1 MRKKVE
7 IVTYIFLAIG
17 ISPLSSSI
25 YGHNIKLP
33 FLFIGIILLWKTNA
47 GMRRIINHSLGQQK
61 MKLMIA
67 LLIVMAAIGT
77 VTGGFN
83 VLPVLLDF
91 MAIFFF
97 FLFFWEKSRNEIDT
111 QLLYRFVERYFIA
124 ITIYELVVIIS
135 GISES
140 AAVDEVRVINLAVC
154 PFALSML
161 YLNRGKTLLSLLF
174 IAICVY
180 MTIRGAMRINF
191 LFPILYVV
199 FLLFTTFSNKNV
211 SLFKKALTV
220 GIIAAAVVSIY
231 PIVQAYIEA
240 DGSRYLHMVKRTE
253 EMFDEDTRDD
263 TRENTNMLIINEM
276 SDFILPQGIGYA
288 NHTPRI
294 MSLYRSRY
302 GVMSTMDSNLL
313 YCVYHFGLLIGLGII
328 IMIFYQGI
336 KIFAMST
343 RHLGNSNIFMAA
355 CFVLTVLFMFA
366 LKSWIFV
373 YSSFGLTY
381 GLLYAYAHNLI
392 RNNRSSNA

>member
-1 MRKKVE
+1 MKKVAE
-7 IVTYIFLAIG
+7 ITTYVFLAIG
-17 ISPLSSSI
+17 VSPLSSSI

-33 FLFIGIILLWKTNA
+33 FLFLGIVLLWNTNL
-47 GMRRIINHSLGQQK
+47 GMRRIINHSLSQLR
-61 MKLMIA
+61 MKIMFA

-77 VTGGFN
+77 VTGGFD
-83 VLPVLLDF
+83 VMPVLLDF

-97 FLFFWEKSRNEIDT
+97 FLFFWEKNRSETET
-111 QLLYRFVERYFIA
+111 QLLFDFIEKFFIT
-124 ITIYELVVIIS
+124 ITIYELAVIVT

-140 AAVDEVRVINLAVC
+140 AALDEIRVINLAVC
-154 PFALSML
+154 PFALSMI
-161 YLNRGKTLLSLLF
+161 YLNRGKILLSLLF

-191 LFPILYVV
+191 LFPVLYVV
-199 FLLFTTFSNKNV
+199 YLLFTTFSNKNV
-211 SLFKKALTV
+211 SFFKKMLTIGV
-220 GIIAAAVVSIY
+220 IAAAVVAII
-231 PIVQAYIEA
+231 PIVQVYIEA

-253 EMFDEDTRDD
+253 DMFDEDTRDD
-263 TRENTNMLIINEM
+263 TRKNTNMLIINEM
-276 SDFILPQGIGYA
+276 DDFILPQGIGYA

-328 IMIFYQGI
+328 IMIFYQGL
-336 KIFAMST
+336 KILFMSF
-343 RHLGNSNIFMAA
+343 RHLRNTNIFLAT
-355 CFVLTVLFMFA
+355 CFVIVVLFMFA

-381 GLLYAYAHNLI
+381 GLVYAYAHNLI
-392 RNNRSSNA
+392 TNKKSENA